1 MCLGLKSGARTLLI
15 AAHPD
20 DEVIGA
26 STLMPRLSN
35 LTIVHVTDGAPENL
49 KDAQEHG
56 FDCCEA
62 YSRAR
67 RDELLAA
74 LHAAG
79 APDVRL
85 VELGVK
91 DQKSAYNLVDLTAR
105 LLPLVEEA
113 EQVMTHPYEGG
124 HPDHDACAFAA
135 RAAVQQSASGA
146 KLLEFTSYHAGSR
159 GLAASEFL
167 GDTSNVMT
175 VELSDEERERK
186 RQACACFKT
195 QAQTLKYFPIAV
207 ERFRPAPDYD
217 FTQPPHEGRLFYENY
232 DWGMTSG
239 SFCRL
244 ASEAI
249 RELRL

>member
-1 MCLGLKSGARTLLI
+1 MLI

-26 STLMPRLSN
+26 STLIPRLSN
-35 LTIVHVTDGAPENL
+35 LTIVHATDGAPENL
-49 KDAQEHG
+49 KDALENG

-67 RDELLAA
+67 REELMAA
-74 LHAAG
+74 LEAAG
-79 APDVRL
+79 ATDIRL

-91 DQKSAYNLVDLTAR
+91 DQTSAYHLVDLTAR
-105 LLPLVEEA
+105 LLPLIAGA
-113 EQVMTHPYEGG
+113 EQVLTHPYEGG

-135 RAAVQQSASGA
+135 RAALQHSTSNAQ
-146 KLLEFTSYHAGSR
+146 LLEFTSYHAGTA
-159 GLAASEFL
+159 GFEASEFL
-167 GDTSNVMT
+167 GDASKVVT
-175 VELSDEERERK
+175 VELSEEEKDRK
-186 RQACACFKT
+186 RHACACFRT
-195 QAQTLKYFPIAV
+195 QAKTLQYFPISV
-207 ERFRPAPDYD
+207 ERFRPAPAYD
-217 FTQPPHEGRLFYENY
+217 FTHPPHEGRLFYENY

-244 ASEAI
+244 ASEAM

>member
-1 MCLGLKSGARTLLI
+1 MCLRLQPAARTVLI

-26 STLMPRLSN
+26 STLIPQLSN
-35 LTIVHVTDGAPENL
+35 LTIVHATDGAPENL
-49 KDAQEHG
+49 KDAREHG

-67 RDELLAA
+67 REELLAA
-74 LHAAG
+74 LQAAG
-79 APDVRL
+79 AADVRL

-91 DQKSAYNLVDLTAR
+91 DQKSAYHLVDLTAR
-105 LLPLVEEA
+105 LLPLIEEA
-113 EQVMTHPYEGG
+113 DQVLTHPYEGG

-135 RAAVQQSASGA
+135 RAALQNSASKA
-146 KLLEFTSYHAGSR
+146 KLVEFTSYHASSKGME
-159 GLAASEFL
+159 ASECL
-167 GDTSNVMT
+167 GDVSDVMT
-175 VELSDEERERK
+175 VELSEEERERK

-195 QAQTLKYFPIAV
+195 QTKTLQYFPIAV
-207 ERFRPAPDYD
+207 ERFRPAPAYD
-217 FTQPPHEGRLFYENY
+217 FTHPPHEGRLFYENY

-239 SFCRL
+239 SFCKL